1 MAQEKMMLARH
12 RSLRGFARVVFIGFS
27 VIAVASALFYNFHGQ
42 ILGWSFDATGYL
54 FFLLALYLPL
64 VFIAFPERKNASREK
79 IPWYDILLASLSFIS
94 AMFCF
99 IHSIDILTMGWEV
112 IAPVE
117 ARVFSLCL
125 IVLALEGAR
134 RSGGVAFF
142 LICAVF
148 AAFPLFATY
157 MPGFLKGMSFPF
169 WRVVTYHGMG
179 PESIIGIP
187 MRVVGTMLIGF
198 MIFAVTLQHTGAG
211 QFFLNLALALL
222 GHVRGGPAKV
232 AILSSSLMGSVSGS
246 VVSNVLTTGSFT
258 IPAMKRTGY
267 PAHVA
272 GAIEACASTGGVLMP
287 PIMGA
292 TAFVMAE
299 VLGMPYV
306 KIIIAA
312 FIPSVLYYICLFFQ
326 ADGYAALNGLKGTPA
341 SELPSLR
348 QTLKEGWFYI
358 AALLILLYNV
368 LWLWREAQGPWVA
381 TAALLIMAQ
390 FRRETRLTFK
400 KFLEFLEGTGKF
412 MGELTAILA
421 ACGLIIG
428 SMGFTGVAH
437 SFAHEIVSFAG
448 GNSFLLL
455 VLGAFASLILG
466 MGMTITACYIFL
478 AIVMA
483 PALIQIGF
491 YPLAVHLFV
500 MYWGMISFI
509 TPPVALGAFA
519 GATIAEAPAMKTG
532 IRAMRLGIA
541 IYFLPFFFVYNPA
554 LVFHGSAAEI
564 LKAFVTCAI
573 GVGLLA
579 SAMEGYLIG
588 VGRLRA
594 WARPFIFVAGLLLGA
609 PEWRTDLLGAVLFIV
624 IVGAI
629 FITEKSIRH
638 PKNGQPP
645 V

>member
-1 MAQEKMMLARH
+1 MTQDTTKLARH
-12 RSLRGFARVVFIGFS
+12 RNLKGFVRWLFIGFS

-42 ILGWSFDATGYL
+42 VFGWSFDATGYL
-54 FFLLALYLPL
+54 FLLLALYLPL
-64 VFIAFPERKNASREK
+64 VFLAFPVSKHASREK
-79 IPWYDILLASLSFIS
+79 IPWYDFALAIISFAS
-94 AMFCF
+94 GMFCF
-99 IHSIDILTMGWEV
+99 IHSMDILTMGWEV
-112 IAPVE
+112 IAPIE
-117 ARVFSLCL
+117 GRIFSLCL
-125 IVLALEGAR
+125 ILASLEGAR
-134 RSGGVAFF
+134 RAGGFAFF
-142 LICAVF
+142 VVCVFF
-148 AAFPLFATY
+148 AAYPLFAAY
-157 MPGFLKGMSFPF
+157 MPAFLNGKSFPF

-232 AILSSSLMGSVSGS
+232 AIISSSLMGSVSGS

-267 PAHVA
+267 APHVA

-299 VLGMPYV
+299 MLGMPYV

-312 FIPSVLYYICLFFQ
+312 FIPSVLYYICLFIQ
-326 ADGYAALNGLKGTPA
+326 ADGYAALHGLKGSPR
-341 SELPSLR
+341 EDLPSLK

-358 AALLILLYNV
+358 AALFVLLYNV
-368 LWLWREAQGPWVA
+368 LWLWRESQGAWMA
-381 TAALLIMAQ
+381 TAALLIMAM
-390 FRRETRLTFK
+390 FRKETRLTPKRFA
-400 KFLEFLEGTGKF
+400 EFLEGTGKF

-428 SMGFTGVAH
+428 SMGVTGVAH
-437 SFAHEIVSFAG
+437 SFAHEIVGFAG
-448 GNSFLLL
+448 GNAPLLL
-455 VLGAFASLILG
+455 ILGAFASLILG

-509 TPPVALGAFA
+509 TPPVAIGAFA

-532 IRAMRLGIA
+532 FRAMRLGIA

-554 LVFHGSAAEI
+554 LVFHGTPVEI
-564 LKAFVTCAI
+564 IKAFVTCAI
-573 GVGLLA
+573 GVGLVA
-579 SAMEGYLIG
+579 SAMEGYLLG
-588 VGRLRA
+588 LGRLNVYTRVFV
-594 WARPFIFVAGLLLGA
+594 FIAGVLLGA
-609 PEWRTDLLGAVLFIV
+609 PEWRTDV
-624 IVGAI
+624 IGLALCVVIAGAI
-629 FITEKSIRH
+629 FISRKYFQLKEETI
-638 PKNGQPP
+638 
-645 V
+645 